1 MVRTWSEMPFP
12 TQLFSFPLL
21 SGQHVSGNARLA
33 GAILLTDGRAGCFDA
48 ARVTVSSRLVRAA
61 AVKRE
66 RGARSKLAS
75 KPRLP
80 PQL

>member
-1 MVRTWSEMPFP
+1 MTFA
-12 TQLFSFPLL
+12 TQPSCGPLL
-21 SGQHVSGNARLA
+21 CGQHASKKRSARWPD
-33 GAILLTDGRAGCFDA
+33 LLTDGRAGCFDA